1 MTFKE
6 FHMINLFW
14 LGIGG
19 AALALG
25 FAFIQSRRVMKYS
38 EGNETMVKIAS
49 AIRTGAKAYMKRQYS
64 AVVKFFA
71 AVFVVLCIL
80 AYVPMIFDEPGLVN
94 RYAPFAFITGG
105 FFTGLSGYIGM
116 KVATNA
122 NARTANAASESL
134 NKGLRVSFSS
144 GTVMGFVVVGF
155 GLFDITAWLLVLR
168 FVFDADALE
177 IGQSMVK
184 FGMGV
189 ASMAMFA
196 RVGGGIFTKAADVG
210 ADLVGKV
217 EIGIPE
223 DDPRN
228 PAVIA
233 DNVGDNVGD
242 VAGMGADLYEAYAHA
257 IIATFALG
265 VGIYSWGGMLLP
277 ILISVAGIIASLI
290 GTYFVRTKE
299 QADQKS
305 LLRSLHMG
313 TFLAAGIAAVAS
325 LPLTLWVAGLSEGVA
340 GEAMRDNAWGIF
352 GSILIG
358 IISGLLIGFFT
369 EYYTSDTN
377 KPTKELAASSETGS
391 ATVMI
396 GGISLGMKA
405 TVGPILT
412 VAVAAMVSFII
423 SGGYASF
430 DAGLYGIGIASVGLV
445 ATLGINLATDAFGPV
460 ADNAGGIAEM
470 SRLPEEV
477 RVRTDALDA
486 LGNTT
491 AATGKGFSIGAT
503 GFSALALLVSYV
515 SLAEAEM
522 NAGIANMA
530 DWVRL
535 NLSITNP
542 PVLVGLFIGT
552 ITAFFF
558 ASLTIEA
565 VHKAAQSIVIEVR
578 RQFREIV
585 GLMEGTADPD
595 YATCVDICT
604 RSALKRMVAPSLLAF
619 VVPILTGVFL
629 GAAGVVGMLA
639 GIIVAGFALAV
650 FMMTSGGAW
659 DNAKKYIEAGN
670 HGGKGSEQ
678 HKAAVIGDTV
688 GDPFKDTAGPSFNI
702 LITLSSAVSL
712 VFVGVTTMFS

>member
-1 MTFKE
+1 M
-6 FHMINLFW
+6 MIGLFW
-14 LGIGG
+14 LGIAG
-19 AALALG
+19 ALLALG
-25 FAFIQSRRVMKYS
+25 FALVQSRRVLKFS
-38 EGNETMVKIAS
+38 EGNEVMVKIAS
-49 AIRTGAKAYMKRQYS
+49 AIRTGASAYLKRQYS
-64 AVVKFFA
+64 AVIKFFII
-71 AVFVVLCIL
+71 VFAVLCGL
-80 AYVPMIFDEPGLVN
+80 AFVPLVMGADKGLVN
-94 RYAPFAFITGG
+94 QYAPFAFITGG

-144 GTVMGFVVVGF
+144 GTVMGFCVVGF
-155 GLFDITAWLLVLR
+155 GLFDITAWFLLLHY
-168 FVFDADALE
+168 VFGADPVT

-184 FGMGV
+184 FGLGV

-265 VGIYSWGGMLLP
+265 VGIYSYGGMLLP
-277 ILISVAGIIASLI
+277 ILISVAGVLASLI
-290 GTYFVRTKE
+290 GTFFVRTKE

-313 TFLAAGIAAVAS
+313 TFLAAGIAALSA
-325 LPLTLWVAGLSEGVA
+325 LPLTFWVASISEGTA
-340 GEAMRDNAWGIF
+340 GELMRQNSWGIF
-352 GSILIG
+352 GSIIIG

-377 KPTKELAASSETGS
+377 KPTKELAASAETGS

-412 VAVAAMVSFII
+412 VAVAAMVSFLIA
-423 SGGYASF
+423 GGYASGEMMDEAF
-430 DAGLYGIGIASVGLV
+430 QAGLYGIGIASVGLV

-470 SRLPEEV
+470 SHLPEEV
-477 RVRTDALDA
+477 RIRTDALDS

-515 SLAEAEM
+515 TLAEDSLVEP
-522 NAGIANMA
+522 
-530 DWVRL
+530 L
-535 NLSITNP
+535 NLSVTNP
-542 PVLVGLFIGT
+542 PVLVGLFIGV

-558 ASLTIEA
+558 AALTISA
-565 VHKAAQSIVIEVR
+565 VHKAAQSVVIEVR
-578 RQFREIV
+578 RQFKEIV

-604 RSALKRMVAPSLLAF
+604 RSALRKMVAPSLLAF
-619 VVPILTGVFL
+619 LVPIGTGIAL

-639 GIIVAGFALAV
+639 GIVVAGFALAV

-670 HGGKGSEQ
+670 HGGKGSDQ

-712 VFVGVTTMFS
+712 VFVTVTTTFSFM